1 MAFTYD
7 IELFHPTALPGAGA
21 QTESLGSCK
30 IITRNV
36 FVTVTEHNGD
46 AHLVLLDELTELDRT
61 QPRYT
66 TIIGKTFYPR
76 RVDLPNKIFVETA
89 SGHARAV
96 NGDQIARIH
105 RHGGEAQGSGRLSR
119 P

>member
-7 IELFHPTALPGAGA
+7 IELFHPTALHGAGA
-21 QTESLGSCK
+21 QTESLGACK

-36 FVTVTEHNGD
+36 FVTVVEMNGD

-61 QPRYT
+61 LPRYV
-66 TIIGKTFYPR
+66 TIIGKTVYPR
-76 RVDLPNKIFVETA
+76 RVDLPEKIFIETA

-96 NGDQIARIH
+96 NGDQIARIL
-105 RHGGEAQGSGRLSR
+105 RQGSDTRGTGRISR
-119 P
+119 